1 MLAKPTMTWDSI
13 RLEIVQA
20 GQAKGVPQ
28 PDSIRRSKIAAVER
42 ISGIPLVIYAADF
55 TNASK
60 AGRNGPVVQID
71 ADDKTGFLQALSD
84 IQNGPLDVLLH
95 SPGGSPTATESIVHL
110 LRSRFDPIRF
120 IIPHTAKSAA
130 TMLALSGNEIL
141 LGEAAELGPIDP
153 QLQFITD
160 QRPVTVP
167 ARAAIDQFE
176 RAASDIDADPGKMR
190 VWLPIIRQYG
200 PAFLQE
206 CQNAVKLAETLV
218 TDWLSNYMFTGE
230 VDSEERAKK
239 IATWLTDHNEFKTHS
254 RPVWMEQ
261 LLTVEPTMKIKQL
274 RDVSQEFEDAV
285 MAVYWTIDFTFNNTD
300 AVKLIEHQDGSAYV
314 RVMRTAGVPQPTSP
328 PTTPNPNP
336 PQPKSKD
343 RSKGHQNKFGKRL

>member
-1 MLAKPTMTWDSI
+1 MTWDGI
-13 RLEIVQA
+13 RLEIVKA
-20 GQAKGVPQ
+20 GEAKGRPQ
-28 PDSIRRSKIAAVER
+28 HDSIRRAKIAAVEK
-42 ISGIPLVIYAADF
+42 ISGVPLVIYASDF
-55 TNASK
+55 TD
-60 AGRNGPVVQID
+60 AGRAGQNGPGIQIH

-84 IQNGPLDVLLH
+84 IENGPLDVLLH

-130 TMLALSGNEIL
+130 TMLALSGDEIL

-153 QLQFITD
+153 QIQFVTE
-160 QRPVTVP
+160 QRPISVP

-206 CQNAVKLAETLV
+206 CQNAIELSETLV
-218 TDWLSNYMFTGE
+218 TNWLRTYMFNDET
-230 VDSEERAKK
+230 DPAERAEK
-239 IATWLTDHNEFKTHS
+239 IAKWLANHNNFKTHS

-261 LLTVEPTMKIKQL
+261 LLTVEPMMKIRRLQAVGK
-274 RDVSQEFEDAV
+274 EFEAAI
-285 MAVYWTIDFTFNNTD
+285 MAVYWTIDVTFSDT
-300 AVKLIEHQDGSAYV
+300 AAIKLIEHQEGSAYIQLI
-314 RVMRTAGVPQPTSP
+314 RAAIMGPPIPSQPAP
-328 PTTPNPNP
+328 PTP
-336 PQPKSKD
+336 PQN
-343 RSKGHQNKFGKRL
+343 RSERRRQMKGQTKKGR

>member
-1 MLAKPTMTWDSI
+1 
-13 RLEIVQA
+13 
-20 GQAKGVPQ
+20 
-28 PDSIRRSKIAAVER
+28 
-42 ISGIPLVIYAADF
+42 
-55 TNASK
+55 
-60 AGRNGPVVQID
+60 
-71 ADDKTGFLQALSD
+71 
-84 IQNGPLDVLLH
+84 
-95 SPGGSPTATESIVHL
+95 
-110 LRSRFDPIRF
+110 
-120 IIPHTAKSAA
+120 
-130 TMLALSGNEIL
+130 MLALSGNEIL

-176 RAASDIDADPGKMR
+176 RAASEIDANPAKMR

-285 MAVYWTIDFTFNNTD
+285 MAVYWTIDFTFDNTD
-300 AVKLIEHQDGSAYV
+300 AVKLVEHQDGSAYV
-314 RVMRTAGVPQPTSP
+314 RLMRTAVVPQPTPP
-328 PTTPNPNP
+328 PTAPNP

-343 RSKGHQNKFGKRL
+343 RSKGHRNKFGKRL